1 MPMHLTRP
9 IAAAASQQP
18 DAVPFNAAQ
27 RAVIRA
33 GLLAGQTAAEMA
45 DAIARAGRSPDTT
58 RTTAAPSAAPKPQ
71 TITQFAAS
79 VIAAG
84 ARRSAPMAALAR
96 DVWAARR
103 AAPGGKR

>member
-1 MPMHLTRP
+1 MPINLTRP
-9 IAAAASQQP
+9 IAAAGQQP

-33 GLLAGQTAAEMA
+33 GLQSGQSAAEMA

-71 TITQFAAS
+71 TLRQFAAS
-79 VIAAG
+79 VLQVG
-84 ARRSAPMAALAR
+84 TRSAAPMAALAR